1 LFKQKGNDFLLKI
14 LRYVFTVITL
24 LIASYGLFTEDFT
37 FGSLMIF
44 FLSLSM
50 LVMGLEEFKKGHK
63 GMGCLLLA
71 VFLFSFYV
79 SIEGFL
85 LS

>member
-1 LFKQKGNDFLLKI
+1 MLKI
-14 LRYVFTVITL
+14 LRYVFSGITI

-37 FGSLMIF
+37 FGSFMIF
-44 FLSLSM
+44 FLALTM

-63 GMGCLLLA
+63 GMGWLLIA
-71 VFLFSFYV
+71 VFLFSFFV
-79 SIEGFL
+79 SIKGFL